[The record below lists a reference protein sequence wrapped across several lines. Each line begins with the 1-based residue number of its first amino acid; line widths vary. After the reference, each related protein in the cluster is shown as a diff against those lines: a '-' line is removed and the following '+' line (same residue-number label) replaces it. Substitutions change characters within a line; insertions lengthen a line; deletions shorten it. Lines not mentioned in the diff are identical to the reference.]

1 MKNSMDENNK
11 PDEIKLFKK
20 IFGRLKSKPKVKV
33 GYLGVYHYTLSIYA
47 DTKALHNVKYDIF
60 VKVKATFVYNNLV
73 EVECVGEP
81 TINDS
86 ITPEMASIILK
97 SVPKYLEPDKV
108 KWQVEN

>member
-1 MKNSMDENNK
+1 MEDKNK
-11 PDEIKLFKK
+11 PAEIRFFARLFKA
-20 IFGRLKSKPKVKV
+20 LKSKPPVRKDQ
-33 GYLGVYHYTLSIYA
+33 LGVYHYTLSIYV

-60 VKVKATFVYNNLV
+60 VKVKAIVVYNNLV

-86 ITPEMASIILK
+86 ITPEMVSIIRT

-108 KWQVEN
+108 KWEI